1 MICISKEILF
11 DFFRADQDHDERLS
25 HNELLDHVFKN
36 IQQHSNEAKDRN
48 SQLFILIDTDKNG
61 QILFFVFK
69 SNSSCFR

>member
-1 MICISKEILF
+1 MIFISKEILF

-25 HNELLDHVFKN
+25 HNELLDHIFKN
-36 IQQHSNEAKDRN
+36 IQQHSNEARDRN

-69 SNSSCFR
+69 SNSCCFR